1 MRALVALLV
10 LACACGKEDP
20 ARVRV
25 GAATVLRHAMPELA
39 SAFRAQSGTQVD
51 VVYGAS
57 DTLLARTGIDVMVL
71 ADDKLATNP
80 VPIATTSMVL
90 VGPAGSAHRF
100 ANLGDGTVISIG
112 DPKTVPA
119 GRYARAYLEQLGVW
133 SAVESRLVYG
143 GDVLGV
149 LALAQR
155 GTSHVA
161 IVYATDAPD
170 AAPLVVLDRAA
181 NGPVVHIAAS
191 SPREAKASSQF
202 VSFLASPAARRVL
215 ERHGFS
221 GP

>member
-1 MRALVALLV
+1 MRLLLV
-10 LACACGKEDP
+10 LLVCVYACSNDEP

-39 SAFRAQSGTQVD
+39 AAFRAQSGTQVD

-57 DTLLARTGIDVMVL
+57 DSLLARTGIDVLVL
-71 ADDKLATNP
+71 ADDRLAANP
-80 VPIATTSMVL
+80 VPIATTTMVL
-90 VGPAGSAHRF
+90 VGPEGSAYRF
-100 ANLGDGTVISIG
+100 ANLGDAVIAIG

-119 GRYARAYLEQLGVW
+119 GRYARTYLEQLGVW
-133 SAVESRLVYG
+133 NAAAPRLVYG

-181 NGPVVHIAAS
+181 NGPVVRIAAS
-191 SPREAKASSQF
+191 SPRETKTSAPF
-202 VSFLASPAARRVL
+202 ISFLASPAAQRVL

-221 GP
+221 RP